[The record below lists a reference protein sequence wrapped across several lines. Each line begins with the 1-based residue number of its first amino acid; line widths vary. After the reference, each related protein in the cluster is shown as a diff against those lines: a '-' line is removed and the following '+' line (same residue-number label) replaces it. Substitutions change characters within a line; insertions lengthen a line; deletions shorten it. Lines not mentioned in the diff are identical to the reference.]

1 MGDRVIVP
9 PDTAESL
16 FIEIAFILKSAP
28 RGELEIRIGDQEIGE
43 ETQEKMNAIVSGF
56 LGAESR
62 VTEIAPPQSG
72 RSRYGNQYRLTVN
85 GERHISV
92 KLAYGGAQEI
102 RWEVFHA
109 HMRNLLG
116 LPHYKLERKNG
127 FPIQD
132 WKGMEYIIMDWG
144 MAGRRR
150 SVAELCVRAD
160 VRKSPASPF
169 QFGQVVAQDILFA
182 AGDRKRDHIVW
193 DLDEKAMFSID
204 HEMPAEDMEEIVM
217 FFRNELGYVWR
228 KLAPRLQAP
237 KRVQGRV

>member
-1 MGDRVIVP
+1 M
-9 PDTAESL
+9 
-16 FIEIAFILKSAP
+16 
-28 RGELEIRIGDQEIGE
+28 
-43 ETQEKMNAIVSGF
+43 
-56 LGAESR
+56 GAESR

-150 SVAELCVRAD
+150 SIAELCVRAD

-193 DLDEKAMFSID
+193 DLDKKAMFSID

-217 FFRNELGYVWR
+217 FFRNELGYVYGENWHPGSKHQNAFR
-228 KLAPRLQAP
+228 DAFNGVWEKAHDGKAEILKCYREEALEEFGDGFSERLSSGSEGFLQD
-237 KRVQGRV
+237 VLF